1 MFDSFHDVVEK
12 MEAGNEFAK
21 QVVHAW
27 ADADWFLNRPKLAE
41 KISLTVFKVTGET
54 NTDDLSPAPD
64 AWARPDIPL
73 HALAMLKNA
82 RDGIVPDEP
91 GTLGP
96 IKEIEQLKTKG
107 FPLVY
112 VGDVVGTGSSRKS
125 ATISVLWFMGDD
137 IPNVPNKRAGGFC
150 LGGKIAPIFY
160 NTMED
165 SGALPIELD
174 VDKEDSIKSAVK
186 KIQEQ
191 KGRIDVLVNNAGYGL
206 FGCLED
212 VSMDELKAQFET
224 NFFGPINVIKAVLPS
239 MRLQNSGLIINIT
252 SIAGYMG
259 LPYRGVYSASKGA
272 LELVTEAFRMELKD
286 FNIEVTNV
294 APGDFA
300 TNIAAGRYHAPVL
313 EDSPY
318 KEKYGYSLKMMDE
331 HVDEGNDP
339 IDMARAI
346 HAIIQTKRPKIHY
359 KVGAFMQK
367 FSIVLKR
374 ILPDKVYEKL
384 LMNHYKL

>member
-1 MFDSFHDVVEK
+1 MLEAYRKHVAERASEGVVPKPLDAHQVAELVEIFKNPPAGEEAFILDLLENRIPPGVDEAAYVKAGFLDAVAKGEVTSPILTSAHAVELLGTMQGGYNIDPLIAQLEVEAQAPLAVKALSKTLLMFDSFHDVVEK

-64 AWARPDIPL
+64 AWSRPDIPL

-82 RDGIVPDEP
+82 RDGIVPDEA

-125 ATISVLWFMGDD
+125 ATNSVLWFMGDD

-150 LGGKIAPIFY
+150 LGGKIAPIFF

-165 SGALPIELD
+165 AGALPIELD
-174 VDKEDSIKSAVK
+174 V
-186 KIQEQ
+186 
-191 KGRIDVLVNNAGYGL
+191 
-206 FGCLED
+206 
-212 VSMDELKAQFET
+212 T
-224 NFFGPINVIKAVLPS
+224 
-239 MRLQNSGLIINIT
+239 
-252 SIAGYMG
+252 
-259 LPYRGVYSASKGA
+259 
-272 LELVTEAFRMELKD
+272 
-286 FNIEVTNV
+286 
-294 APGDFA
+294 
-300 TNIAAGRYHAPVL
+300 
-313 EDSPY
+313 
-318 KEKYGYSLKMMDE
+318 
-331 HVDEGNDP
+331 
-339 IDMARAI
+339 
-346 HAIIQTKRPKIHY
+346 
-359 KVGAFMQK
+359 
-367 FSIVLKR
+367 
-374 ILPDKVYEKL
+374 
-384 LMNHYKL
+384 